1 MCVCYTLKWIFSR
14 IFHFTNSLSNL
25 KSDPYLGCRVLRKAH
40 DDPSPLW
47 NPLLFDCGWNVSC
60 EWVQGWLS
68 EWTEWHCLSPFK
80 AQSFSGVIRRGSQRY
95 SRRGACST
103 IVGVEEGG
111 RLVASTRTEWPQLT
125 GPLPMGTRNR
135 TLPTTLVSLDGDSF
149 PNALFLLWDTPSRE
163 PAETSP
169 IFGHVSNKV
178 WF

>member
-1 MCVCYTLKWIFSR
+1 MQSSKKGPWWPFTLV
-14 IFHFTNSLSNL
+14 
-25 KSDPYLGCRVLRKAH
+25 KS
-40 DDPSPLW
+40 SPLW
-47 NPLLFDCGWNVSC
+47 LWVEPFKKYVSC
-60 EWVQGWLS
+60 EWVKGWLS
-68 EWTEWHCLSPFK
+68 EWTEWHCSSPFK

-125 GPLPMGTRNR
+125 GPSPMGTRNR

-149 PNALFLLWDTPSRE
+149 PNTLFLLWDTPSRE